1 MFVVISGL
9 GAFLEEKGLGKGLI
23 QQPDMRPQIDGKTK
37 FKDVKGVDEAK
48 VFSSCFRIACYVNLP
63 VHPKKDLIGRR
74 KRQSAD
80 FLKSITL
87 LWHTNYL
94 NHMLEAFMMANLIGI
109 TYFFGQ
115 IAKQNAACRALI
127 CFL

>member
-48 VFSSCFRIACYVNLP
+48 VPFSSCLLIACYVILP
-63 VHPKKDLIGRR
+63 LHPKNDFIGRR
-74 KRQSAD
+74 TRQSAD
-80 FLKSITL
+80 FLK
-87 LWHTNYL
+87 
-94 NHMLEAFMMANLIGI
+94 
-109 TYFFGQ
+109 
-115 IAKQNAACRALI
+115 
-127 CFL
+127 